1 MDKNN
6 FNILIVHYNTPKLT
20 ECLVKSINKF
30 VGTDCHV
37 YIFDNSDKK
46 PFTYKQSNLTILD
59 NTHGE
64 IINFDKWL
72 EKYPQRFQTK
82 AKMNNFGSAKHA
94 YTIEKCFDLIPG
106 NFVLM
111 DSDILLKQD
120 ISKFVNDNYV
130 SCGEIFK
137 TTVVK
142 SRVLPFICYIN
153 VELCKKY
160 GIHFFDEKRM
170 NGLYAGKY
178 PESYDTG
185 ASFLEDITKTKAP
198 FLTIKLD
205 SYIEHFKAGSWLS
218 ESNALHKAK
227 RTEEEWLETNKKYY
241 FNSDIVVSLTTH
253 GERVKHIQP
262 ALKSLLKQTIKPYK
276 IVVTLSDADY
286 AKIPSNIISFM
297 NEHKIETITC
307 EKDLGPHTKY
317 YFAMQKYRNNPIVTV
332 DDDIVYDNNLLELLL
347 KGYNKFPNCVSANR
361 VHKIKY
367 NTDGTP
373 IDYMKWQIQYK
384 DEYMKPSFDLFATGV
399 GGVLYPPN
407 ILDIDGVLRED
418 IDKSFFAD
426 DVYLKW
432 RENELGVQVVYT
444 GNGKS
449 LNGKE
454 VSNAAV
460 KSSGL
465 ALVNNLKNR
474 NDVYIEQLGLRKKI
488 VKNKRVIYT
497 CITGNYEA
505 LVPLT
510 NRQSDFDYVCFTDN
524 SGLTSDFWELRPV
537 PQELLKLSCV
547 KQQRIIKICPHRY
560 LPDYDE
566 SIWIDGAVDVL
577 SDPNKFIEKFCSDSN
592 KSVFIRKHPSRN
604 CIYTE
609 GLTCIKLRKDKAVIV
624 NPQLDKYRKEN
635 FPRNFGL
642 AETNIIYRKHKNPYC
657 VKLMD
662 LWAIELLNG
671 SHRDQLSFNYAL
683 WKTGSD
689 GFKYLETN
697 LVRGTYFKW
706 YSSHNRRAIT
716 SSEKKKSV
724 SIPVSSNL
732 SVAKKNQGKKTVIVN
747 NRTRRYAPIQTSK
760 KNEKRV
766 TVSSKRYGTSKNIA
780 AQQIS
785 RVFGIP
791 LHGSKSSYEPIKV
804 ETVRN
809 TVKFKTV
816 KQVNI
821 VERKV
826 IDAPKQTKVKF
837 KPTVRNNW
845 KKFETSNTPKQI
857 KITSK
862 PIVKPNIQ
870 KNKTGETPKPMPRVN
885 PIVFKT
891 PTDLVM
897 SGLCGRYVPPVEIKV
912 QKKVEKSKKTT
923 PVVTQTNETTKSKP
937 VNITVSSPTKVKE
950 NKQSQVILKQGTRV
964 LSRRVDNIS
973 KKKIEMNN
981 KRKMSKKGGFFR

>member
-1 MDKNN
+1 MNKLL
-6 FNILIVHYNTPKLT
+6 NILIVHYNTPKLT
-20 ECLVKSINKF
+20 ECLIKSINKF

-37 YIFDNSDKK
+37 YIFDNSDVS
-46 PFTYKQSNLTILD
+46 PFTYRQENITILD

-64 IINFDKWL
+64 IIDFHKWL
-72 EKYPQRFQTK
+72 ENYPNKTAD
-82 AKMNNFGSAKHA
+82 AKRNGYGSAKHC
-94 YTIEKCFDLIPG
+94 YTIEKCLDLLG
-106 NFVLM
+106 VDEFVLM
-111 DSDILLKQD
+111 DSDILLKKD
-120 ISKFVNDNYV
+120 IRDICNEENIFPA
-130 SCGEIFK
+130 EI
-137 TTVVK
+137 VK
-142 SRVLPFICYIN
+142 QNNKIIDKAAPFLCYIN
-153 VELCKKY
+153 VKKCKTLGVHY
-160 GIHFFDEKRM
+160 FNENYMF
-170 NGLYAGKY
+170 GLHKVDINKKCDY
-178 PESYDTG
+178 YDTG
-185 ASFLEDITKTKAP
+185 AWFYLDAKRFQYSTF
-198 FLTIKLD
+198 KLD
-205 SYIEHFKAGSWLS
+205 DYIEHLGSASWTNGKN
-218 ESNALHKAK
+218 ED
-227 RTEEEWLETNKKYY
+227 EWLARYRNLYDDEKV
-241 FNSDIVVSLTTH
+241 VVSFTTYKN
-253 GERVKHIQP
+253 RVKYAPQVI
-262 ALKSLLKQTIKPYK
+262 ASLLNQTIKPYK
-276 IVVTLSDADY
+276 VCLTLYKEDLQYVTPELQTYFNNGDVELIVSDIDIAPHKKWY
-286 AKIPSNIISFM
+286 YVMNKYKEYPII
-297 NEHKIETITC
+297 
-307 EKDLGPHTKY
+307 
-317 YFAMQKYRNNPIVTV
+317 TV
-332 DDDIVYDNNLLELLL
+332 DDDVIYNSNLVETLYQAYL
-347 KGYNKFPNCVSANR
+347 KHSDCVSARR
-361 VHKIKY
+361 VHRMKY
-367 NTDGTP
+367 QASGKPLPYNQW
-373 IDYMKWQIQYK
+373 DYEYK
-384 DEYMKPSFDLFATGV
+384 GLSLSPSFDLCATGI

-407 ILDIDGVLRED
+407 ILRVDEIYVDDIMECLY
-418 IDKSFFAD
+418 AD
-426 DVYLKW
+426 DMFLKK
-432 RENELGVQVVYT
+432 RENDLDVKVQWVKGDKLIPGTSINVA
-444 GNGKS
+444 
-449 LNGKE
+449 E
-454 VSNAAV
+454 VQNM
-460 KSSGL
+460 GL
-465 ALVNNLKNR
+465 ALTNNLKNR
-474 NDVYIEQLGLRKKI
+474 NDIYIEKIGLCKKET
-488 VKNKRVIYT
+488 VKVQNKRVIYT

-609 GLTCIKLRKDKAVIV
+609 GLTCIKLRKDKAEIV

-706 YSSHNRRAIT
+706 YSSHNRGAIT

-791 LHGSKSSYEPIKV
+791 LHGSKSSYKPIKV

-870 KNKTGETPKPMPRVN
+870 KNKTGETPKPMLRVN
-885 PIVFKT
+885 PIVFKI
-891 PTDLVM
+891 PTDSAM
-897 SGLCGRYVPPVEIKV
+897 SGLGGRYVPPVEIKV

-937 VNITVSSPTKVKE
+937 VNVTVSSPTKVKE
-950 NKQSQVILKQGTRV
+950 NKQSQVILKQDTRV
-964 LSRRVDNIS
+964 LSRRVDNIFR
-973 KKKIEMNN
+973 KKIEMNN
-981 KRKMSKKGGFFR
+981 KRKMSKNGGFFR

>member
-30 VGTDCHV
+30 VGTDCTI

-170 NGLYAGKY
+170 NGLYTGKY

-185 ASFLEDITKTKAP
+185 ASFLEDITNTKAP
-198 FLTIKLD
+198 FLNIKLD

-253 GERVKHIQP
+253 GERVKYIQP
-262 ALKSLLKQTIKPYK
+262 TLESLLKQTIKPYK
-276 IVVTLSDADY
+276 IIVALSDADY

-332 DDDIVYDNNLLELLL
+332 DDDIAYDNNLLELLL

-361 VHKIKY
+361 VHKIRY

-407 ILDIDGVLRED
+407 ILDIDGVLIKD

-454 VSNAAV
+454 VSNATV
-460 KSSGL
+460 KSTGL

-474 NDVYIEQLGLRKKI
+474 NDAYIEQLGLRKTI

-547 KQQRIIKICPHRY
+547 KQQRMIKICPHRY

-592 KSVFIRKHPSRN
+592 KSVFIRKHPNRN

-609 GLTCIKLRKDKAVIV
+609 GLTCIKLRKDKAAIV

-683 WKTGSD
+683 WKVGSD
-689 GFKYLETN
+689 GFKYLDMRLTHN
-697 LVRGTYFKW
+697 PYFKW
-706 YSSHNRRAIT
+706 YTSHNRGRVAAA
-716 SSEKKKSV
+716 SSKKKKLQQSTV
-724 SIPVSSNL
+724 PKCNTSFGV
-732 SVAKKNQGKKTVIVN
+732 KKDENKKTVQVKKHVPEQKKVKVSAQRHTIG
-747 NRTRRYAPIQTSK
+747 PKEISQTVDKPK
-760 KNEKRV
+760 KIE
-766 TVSSKRYGTSKNIA
+766 
-780 AQQIS
+780 
-785 RVFGIP
+785 
-791 LHGSKSSYEPIKV
+791 IKTKPV
-804 ETVRN
+804 
-809 TVKFKTV
+809 VK
-816 KQVNI
+816 KQVQHEKAI
-821 VERKV
+821 V
-826 IDAPKQTKVKF
+826 
-837 KPTVRNNW
+837 
-845 KKFETSNTPKQI
+845 
-857 KITSK
+857 SK
-862 PIVKPNIQ
+862 PVV
-870 KNKTGETPKPMPRVN
+870 RAN
-885 PIVFKT
+885 PIVFKK
-891 PTDLVM
+891 PTELVM
-897 SGLCGRYVPPVEIKV
+897 SGLGSKYVPLTKPIEAPKPVEKP
-912 QKKVEKSKKTT
+912 KSVAIKTT
-923 PVVTQTNETTKSKP
+923 QPQNKKNKP
-937 VNITVSSPTKVKE
+937 VNVIVPKNE
-950 NKQSQVILKQGTRV
+950 NVNEIKKTQVILKQGTRV

-973 KKKIEMNN
+973 GKKMERVN
-981 KRKMSKKGGFFR
+981 KRNSSSRSGFFR

>member
-1 MDKNN
+1 MIIEKTYIEHTKPYCVLSVLDTESGRMIANEMLSAYSKYYDVHIVKHDGSEYEYPGIYYTRKLCLETKESVLYIHTKGAGNHIPRNPQNYINSKILSYSGATMDVWQETVRKMWEHEFITKQTLYFSKINN
-6 FNILIVHYNTPKLT
+6 STEPLIVCPFTGPDKSTWNNGFIMTYNAALKIKEIKKSTDRYFFEHMFKN
-20 ECLVKSINKF
+20 EQVKV
-30 VGTDCHV
+30 VGTV
-37 YIFDNSDKK
+37 YRDLTPQTMWKMQSYIWQFANDRYS
-46 PFTYKQSNLTILD
+46 PIVSFTTYKQRVKYAVQVIDSIVKQTIVPFKICLT
-59 NTHGE
+59 
-64 IINFDKWL
+64 
-72 EKYPQRFQTK
+72 
-82 AKMNNFGSAKHA
+82 
-94 YTIEKCFDLIPG
+94 
-106 NFVLM
+106 
-111 DSDILLKQD
+111 
-120 ISKFVNDNYV
+120 
-130 SCGEIFK
+130 
-137 TTVVK
+137 
-142 SRVLPFICYIN
+142 
-153 VELCKKY
+153 
-160 GIHFFDEKRM
+160 
-170 NGLYAGKY
+170 LYN
-178 PESYDTG
+178 
-185 ASFLEDITKTKAP
+185 EDITYITPELQKYIDDGVVELLVSDIDIAP
-198 FLTIKLD
+198 
-205 SYIEHFKAGSWLS
+205 H
-218 ESNALHKAK
+218 
-227 RTEEEWLETNKKYY
+227 KKYY
-241 FNSDIVVSLTTH
+241 YV
-253 GERVKHIQP
+253 
-262 ALKSLLKQTIKPYK
+262 
-276 IVVTLSDADY
+276 
-286 AKIPSNIISFM
+286 
-297 NEHKIETITC
+297 
-307 EKDLGPHTKY
+307 
-317 YFAMQKYRNNPIVTV
+317 MQKYPTHPVITI
-332 DDDIVYDNNLLELLL
+332 DDDVVYDSDLVQSLLSAYLSNETV
-347 KGYNKFPNCVSANR
+347 VSARR
-361 VHKIKY
+361 VHEMKY
-367 NTDGTP
+367 QQNGKP
-373 IDYMKWQIQYK
+373 LPYSKWNYECK
-384 DEYMKPSFDLFATGV
+384 SKPFMPSFDIYATGI

-407 ILDIDGVLRED
+407 ILQIENITIDDIMDCLY
-418 IDKSFFAD
+418 AD
-426 DVYLKW
+426 DVFLKKM
-432 RENELGVQVVYT
+432 ENDLDIKVQW
-444 GNGKS
+444 
-449 LNGKE
+449 
-454 VSNAAV
+454 V
-460 KSSGL
+460 KSSRLVPGTSINASEVQNMGL
-465 ALVNNLKNR
+465 ALTNNLKNR
-474 NDVYIEQLGLRKKI
+474 NDVYIEQIGLCKKET
-488 VKNKRVIYT
+488 VKVQNKRVIYT

-609 GLTCIKLRKDKAVIV
+609 GLTCIKLRKDKAEIV

-791 LHGSKSSYEPIKV
+791 LHGSKSSYKPIKV

-885 PIVFKT
+885 PIVFKI

-897 SGLCGRYVPPVEIKV
+897 SGLGGRYVPPVEIKI
-912 QKKVEKSKKTT
+912 QKKVEKSKKAT

-937 VNITVSSPTKVKE
+937 VNATVSSPTKVKE
-950 NKQSQVILKQGTRV
+950 NKQSQVILKQDTRV

-973 KKKIEMNN
+973 RKKIEMNN

>member
-30 VGTDCHV
+30 VGTDCSI

-94 YTIEKCFDLIPG
+94 YTIEKCFDLIQG

-120 ISKFVNDNYV
+120 ISKFVNDSYV

-170 NGLYAGKY
+170 NGLYTGKY

-185 ASFLEDITKTKAP
+185 ASFLEDITNTKAP
-198 FLTIKLD
+198 FLNIKLD

-218 ESNALHKAK
+218 ESNALHKTK
-227 RTEEEWLETNKKYY
+227 RTEEEWLEVNKKYY
-241 FNSDIVVSLTTH
+241 FTSDIVVSLTTH
-253 GERVKHIQP
+253 GERVKYIQ
-262 ALKSLLKQTIKPYK
+262 ATLESLLKQTIKPYK
-276 IVVTLSDADY
+276 IVVVLSNADY
-286 AKIPSNIISFM
+286 AQIPSNIISFM

-361 VHKIKY
+361 VHKIRY
-367 NTDGTP
+367 NADGTP

-432 RENELGVQVVYT
+432 RENELGVQVVYV

-454 VSNAAV
+454 VSNAV
-460 KSSGL
+460 VQSTGL

-474 NDVYIEQLGLRKKI
+474 NNVYIEQLGLHKKI

-497 CITGNYEA
+497 CITGDYEA

-524 SGLTSDFWELRPV
+524 SRLTSDLWKFRPI
-537 PQELLKLSCV
+537 PQELLKMSSV
-547 KQQRIIKICPHRY
+547 KQQRLIKICPHKY
-560 LPDYDE
+560 LSEYEE
-566 SIWIDGAVDVL
+566 SIWIDGNINVIGDI
-577 SDPNKFIEKFCSDSN
+577 NEFIKTQCNDTD
-592 KSVFIRKHPSRN
+592 KTIFIPQHPSRN
-604 CIYTE
+604 CVYQE
-609 GLTCIKLRKDKAVIV
+609 IKACLSFKKDTLK
-624 NPQLDKYRKEN
+624 NMEPQINKYKSEN
-635 FPRNFGL
+635 YPSNNGMVQ
-642 AETNIIYRKHKNPYC
+642 TGIMYRKHTQDSCIEVMEK
-657 VKLMD
+657 
-662 LWAIELLNG
+662 WASELIKH

-683 WKTGSD
+683 WKTNNHKTL
-689 GFKYLETN
+689 KYLDKLLFN
-697 LVRGTYFKW
+697 SKYFNC
-706 YSSHNRRAIT
+706 YYAHN
-716 SSEKKKSV
+716 
-724 SIPVSSNL
+724 
-732 SVAKKNQGKKTVIVN
+732 KKTN
-747 NRTRRYAPIQTSK
+747 NTKNVDLLIQT
-760 KNEKRV
+760 
-766 TVSSKRYGTSKNIA
+766 
-780 AQQIS
+780 
-785 RVFGIP
+785 
-791 LHGSKSSYEPIKV
+791 
-804 ETVRN
+804 
-809 TVKFKTV
+809 FK
-816 KQVNI
+816 
-821 VERKV
+821 
-826 IDAPKQTKVKF
+826 
-837 KPTVRNNW
+837 
-845 KKFETSNTPKQI
+845 
-857 KITSK
+857 
-862 PIVKPNIQ
+862 
-870 KNKTGETPKPMPRVN
+870 
-885 PIVFKT
+885 
-891 PTDLVM
+891 
-897 SGLCGRYVPPVEIKV
+897 
-912 QKKVEKSKKTT
+912 
-923 PVVTQTNETTKSKP
+923 
-937 VNITVSSPTKVKE
+937 
-950 NKQSQVILKQGTRV
+950 
-964 LSRRVDNIS
+964 
-973 KKKIEMNN
+973 
-981 KRKMSKKGGFFR
+981 

>member
-30 VGTDCHV
+30 VGTDCTI

-185 ASFLEDITKTKAP
+185 ASFLEDITNTKAP
-198 FLTIKLD
+198 FLNIKLD

-227 RTEEEWLETNKKYY
+227 RTEEEWLEANKKYY

-253 GERVKHIQP
+253 GERVKYIQP
-262 ALKSLLKQTIKPYK
+262 TLESLLKQTIKPYK
-276 IVVTLSDADY
+276 IIVALSDADY

-361 VHKIKY
+361 VHKIRY
-367 NTDGTP
+367 NADGTP

-407 ILDIDGVLRED
+407 ILNIDGVLRED

-454 VSNAAV
+454 ASNAVV
-460 KSSGL
+460 KSTGL
-465 ALVNNLKNR
+465 ALVNNLKSR
-474 NDVYIEQLGLRKKI
+474 NDAYIEQLGLHKKI

-510 NRQSDFDYVCFTDN
+510 NRQSDFDYICFTDN
-524 SGLTSDFWELRPV
+524 SGLTSDFWELRQV

-609 GLTCIKLRKDKAVIV
+609 GLTCIKLRKDKAAIV

-635 FPRNFGL
+635 FPKNFGL

-683 WKTGSD
+683 WKIGGD

-706 YSSHNRRAIT
+706 YSSHNRKKVT
-716 SSEKKKSV
+716 FSSEKKKS
-724 SIPVSSNL
+724 IPIPASSNL
-732 SVAKKNQGKKTVIVN
+732 SVAKKNQNKKTVVVS
-747 NRTRRYAPIQTSK
+747 NRTRRYTPIQTSRK
-760 KNEKRV
+760 TEKRV
-766 TVSSKRYGTSKNIA
+766 IVSTRRYDTPKNIA

-785 RVFGIP
+785 SAFGIP
-791 LHGSKSSYEPIKV
+791 LHGSKSSYKPIKV
-804 ETVRN
+804 ETTRN
-809 TVKFKTV
+809 TVKFKPV
-816 KQVNI
+816 KQVNV

-826 IDAPKQTKVKF
+826 IDTPKQSKVKF
-837 KPTVRNNW
+837 KPTVGNSW
-845 KKFETSNTPKQI
+845 KKFETNNTPKQI
-857 KITSK
+857 KIKS
-862 PIVKPNIQ
+862 KPNIQ
-870 KNKTGETPKPMPRVN
+870 KNKTGETPKPVVRVN
-885 PIVFKT
+885 PIVFKK
-891 PTDLVM
+891 PTELVM
-897 SGLCGRYVPPVEIKV
+897 SGLGSKYVPSAKPIEAPKPVEKPKPVAI
-912 QKKVEKSKKTT
+912 KTT
-923 PVVTQTNETTKSKP
+923 QVQNKKNKP
-937 VNITVSSPTKVKE
+937 VNVIAPKNENVVEVK
-950 NKQSQVILKQGTRV
+950 KPQVISKQGTRV

-973 KKKIEMNN
+973 EKKMERVN
-981 KRKMSKKGGFFR
+981 KRNSSSRSSFFR